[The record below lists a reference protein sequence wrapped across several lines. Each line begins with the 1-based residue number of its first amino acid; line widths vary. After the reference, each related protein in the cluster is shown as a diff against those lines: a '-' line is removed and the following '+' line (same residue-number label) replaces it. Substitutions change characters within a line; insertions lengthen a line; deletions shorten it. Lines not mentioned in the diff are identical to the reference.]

1 MASLSTCGEMGFDD
15 LQEKIL
21 MTYRKSCYAWEEKDS

>member
-1 MASLSTCGEMGFDD
+1 MVNNYGFLEHMGEMDFDD

-21 MTYRKSCYAWEEKDS
+21 MTYRKSCYA